1 MKYKG
6 YEAVVEFDDEAE
18 IFHGEVINL
27 RDVITFQSDNAKELK
42 QAFHD
47 SVDDYLEF
55 CKERGE
61 EPEKPFSGKLMLRI
75 NPELHKTIAIKAKKE
90 GQSIN
95 SWIEKCLFIYAS

>member
-6 YEAVVEFDDEAE
+6 YEAIVEFDDEAE

-27 RDVITFQSDNAKELK
+27 RDVITFQSDNAKELR

-55 CKERGE
+55 CEERGE

-90 GQSIN
+90 GQSLN
-95 SWIEKCLFIYAS
+95 SWIEKCLFMYAS